1 MKATRVQYCQ
11 MSVICPSNFWCVWQ
25 CDMMS
30 DKNTCSPALKKP
42 SNKPM
47 ENPIIFYGFHST
59 NWRRYAVFCRSSLW
73 KQSSLGNKVLQVL
86 KFFFQESIWGRIAE
100 FLCFVSHSPDP
111 TTNSEIKKSM
121 NEFKDFTHCAKR
133 SNQPRRLWIRPAK
146 QADKQTCMILS
157 AFLRD
162 VTP

>member
-1 MKATRVQYCQ
+1 MKQVKIEYLLTRVFMNSPLPFFLSCFSIDFTGQEFVMKATRVQYCQ

-59 NWRRYAVFCRSSLW
+59 NWRRCAVFCRSSLW
-73 KQSSLGNKVLQVL
+73 KQSGKQSSPGSEVFLSRYVD
-86 KFFFQESIWGRIAE
+86 FFLTFINMMQISFGQII
-100 FLCFVSHSPDP
+100 
-111 TTNSEIKKSM
+111 
-121 NEFKDFTHCAKR
+121 
-133 SNQPRRLWIRPAK
+133 NQGHK
-146 QADKQTCMILS
+146 
-157 AFLRD
+157 
-162 VTP
+162 

>member
-1 MKATRVQYCQ
+1 MKQVKIEYLLTHDFMNLPLPFFSIDFTGQEFVMKATRVQYCQ

-59 NWRRYAVFCRSSLW
+59 NWRRCAVFCRSSLW
-73 KQSSLGNKVLQVL
+73 KQSGKQSSPGSEVFLSRYVD
-86 KFFFQESIWGRIAE
+86 FFFYFYEYDANFHWPNR
-100 FLCFVSHSPDP
+100 
-111 TTNSEIKKSM
+111 
-121 NEFKDFTHCAKR
+121 
-133 SNQPRRLWIRPAK
+133 
-146 QADKQTCMILS
+146 
-157 AFLRD
+157 
-162 VTP
+162 